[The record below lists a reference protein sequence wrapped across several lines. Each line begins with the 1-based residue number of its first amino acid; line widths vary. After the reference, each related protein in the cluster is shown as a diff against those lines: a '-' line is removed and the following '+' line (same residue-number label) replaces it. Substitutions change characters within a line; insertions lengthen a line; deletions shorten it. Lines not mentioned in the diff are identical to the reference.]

1 MFYELDHPMD
11 ARYYKIQR
19 DTDLS
24 FPVHIHHCFE
34 LICVTEGEMTVTLD
48 DKEYRLTA
56 GQAILVF
63 PNRMHSIHTPKS
75 SRDVIVIFSR
85 ELVGTYAKCVEEK
98 VPTES
103 IFVPSIHLF
112 EQTAALSPDADLISV
127 KGLLYSLCGEFHK
140 TAEYVDSTLSSS
152 SLLYRMFK
160 FIEKNY
166 GGDCSLGAL
175 AHELGY
181 EYTYMS
187 RYFKQCV
194 GISYNDY
201 VNEYRTGRVCY
212 FLTCSDKTVLE
223 ISDECGFNSLR
234 SLNRN
239 FKERLG
245 MTPTEYRRARADIK
259 DSKGE

>member
-1 MFYELDHPMD
+1 MQPLPFLLYASYADVPTD
-11 ARYYKIQR
+11 AF
-19 DTDLS
+19 DL
-24 FPVHIHHCFE
+24 V
-34 LICVTEGEMTVTLD
+34 VDAVK
-48 DKEYRLTA
+48 DK
-56 GQAILVF
+56 
-63 PNRMHSIHTPKS
+63 
-75 SRDVIVIFSR
+75 
-85 ELVGTYAKCVEEK
+85 VEEA
-98 VPTES
+98 TD
-103 IFVPSIHLF
+103 I
-112 EQTAALSPDADLISV
+112 DD
-127 KGLLYSLCGEFHK
+127 
-140 TAEYVDSTLSSS
+140 D
-152 SLLYRMFK
+152 
-160 FIEKNY
+160 
-166 GGDCSLGAL
+166 L

-187 RYFKQCV
+187 RYFKRCV